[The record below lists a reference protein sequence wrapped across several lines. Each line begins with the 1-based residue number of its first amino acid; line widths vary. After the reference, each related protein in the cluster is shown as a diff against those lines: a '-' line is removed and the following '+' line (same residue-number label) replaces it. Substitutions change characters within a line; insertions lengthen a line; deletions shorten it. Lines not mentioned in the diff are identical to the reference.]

1 MELYILQN
9 SFLKTYTLY
18 NKSRNIPLILT
29 VLKKVIS
36 FTNYSFS
43 IVFFYN
49 WMFKDLEIYN
59 ITTY

>member
-49 WMFKDLEIYN
+49 
-59 ITTY
+59 